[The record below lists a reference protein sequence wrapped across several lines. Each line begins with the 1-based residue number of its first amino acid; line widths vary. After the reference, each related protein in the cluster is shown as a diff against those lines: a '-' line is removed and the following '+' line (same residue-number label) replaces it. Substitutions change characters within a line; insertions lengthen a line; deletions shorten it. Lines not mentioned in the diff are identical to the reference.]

1 MADPAR
7 RGRGDKR
14 QALLRFGVALAL
26 LVVLFDQLTKWWALG
41 TLGEPPRLIEVTSF
55 LNFVVVWNRGI
66 SFGLMD
72 SDSSVAPWLF
82 VAIAGAVAGG
92 IVFWLTR
99 LTRRWIAA
107 AFGLVLGGAIG
118 NLIDRAVFGTV
129 TDYLHFRFY
138 SLSFFVNNLADI
150 LISLGV
156 LAYLLGAILASR
168 ERSGQAVS

>member
-7 RGRGDKR
+7 RGRVAKR

-55 LNFVVVWNRGI
+55 LNFVMVWNRGI

-118 NLIDRAVFGTV
+118 NLIDRLRFQAVVDFLDFHAA
-129 TDYLHFRFY
+129 DYHWPAF
-138 SLSFFVNNLADI
+138 NLADAS
-150 LISLGV
+150 ISAGV
-156 LAYLLGAILASR
+156 VFLAIDALLSPWKRLK
-168 ERSGQAVS
+168 